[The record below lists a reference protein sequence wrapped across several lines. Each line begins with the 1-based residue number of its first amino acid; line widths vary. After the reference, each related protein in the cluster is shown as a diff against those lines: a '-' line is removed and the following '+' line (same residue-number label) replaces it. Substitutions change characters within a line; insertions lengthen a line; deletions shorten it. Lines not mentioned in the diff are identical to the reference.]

1 MVPPGNQQVKGPR
14 RGPVTMR
21 KVFREESGFI
31 VSPACPRRMAVG
43 YVIKLPG
50 RSCLDAR

>member
-1 MVPPGNQQVKGPR
+1 MVSPRTLQVKGTF
-14 RGPVTMR
+14 RGPVTIR

-31 VSPACPRRMAVG
+31 ASLACPRRMAVG